1 LYEIAA
7 RMSRRAET
15 SWPALLAACVV
26 GLSCNDSTSPPPEC
40 ANALVQ
46 VSASTGATPTFSW
59 SPACRLY
66 FLKVE
71 YLGAGTAEWAVMS
84 DSVNVIG
91 SPVQFGVVPM
101 GARLLVGTLTSLQP
115 GTPYVVSVFTWTGP
129 GPQQGV
135 LIGSTGFTP

>member
-1 LYEIAA
+1 
-7 RMSRRAET
+7 
-15 SWPALLAACVV
+15 
-26 GLSCNDSTSPPPEC
+26 
-40 ANALVQ
+40 
-46 VSASTGATPTFSW
+46 
-59 SPACRLY
+59 
-66 FLKVE
+66 
-71 YLGAGTAEWAVMS
+71 MS